1 MGAVAAVRI
10 DLTAPRAQTPL
21 MAWNT
26 EPTT

>member
-1 MGAVAAVRI
+1 MGAVTAVRI
-10 DLTAPRAQTPL
+10 DLSAPLAQTPL